1 MPAQGE
7 DFAYLSSGT
16 WSLLGAEIRTPLCAP
31 SVMEANYTNEGGVDG
46 TIRLLKNIMGM
57 WIINECKREWDRR
70 SDAVDFA
77 GLVERAAARP
87 ALLRGDRCG

>member
-1 MPAQGE
+1 M
-7 DFAYLSSGT
+7 
-16 WSLLGAEIRTPLCAP
+16 CAP

-77 GLVERAAARP
+77 GLVERAAAAQPFYAVIDVDDGCFTASRGYAPAGTGVLPPHRP
-87 ALLRGDRCG
+87 AGA